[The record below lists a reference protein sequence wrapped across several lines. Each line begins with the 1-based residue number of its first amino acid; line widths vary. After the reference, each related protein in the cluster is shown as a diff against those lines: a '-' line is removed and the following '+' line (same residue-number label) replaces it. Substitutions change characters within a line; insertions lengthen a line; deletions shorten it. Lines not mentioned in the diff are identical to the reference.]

1 MHRVRLY
8 PTPTQA
14 AKLVHAL
21 HLTRNLYNAALEQR
35 RYEYRAHG
43 RSVSESAQGAEL
55 TALRGSSPSDAA
67 IFRECQDAVLHRL
80 NLAMQSFFRR
90 VKRGEAAGYPR
101 FKSASMWNQLGYSH
115 GDRALKLDAAQTKV
129 LIPRI
134 GSVRL
139 RKGREIPPNYGRA
152 FIVRKNEKWYAVFEC
167 KREVQPMA
175 PTGDLVGIDA
185 GITVLLATSDGELV
199 ANPRHLEARR
209 ASVERAA
216 RRLDEVTVKDARG
229 RTMNRRDPKRVAAA
243 LRLGRAK
250 EAEGNARRDGL
261 HKLSSRLVREYDGIA
276 MEALDLRSMTRSA
289 KGTADEPGR
298 NVAAKS
304 GLNRAMLDTGFGTLR
319 QLIIEKAEWAARAIA
334 VVDPRYTSQT
344 CFACKAV
351 SAKSRDGTRF
361 VCVRC
366 GHTDHADVNAAR
378 NILAKAGWPPRSALS
393 PGDTRLV
400 RHSPSVGAH
409 PEKTPQGERL

>member
-43 RSVSESAQGAEL
+43 RSVTHKMQYAEV
-55 TALRGSSPSDAA
+55 TELRASSPGDAA
-67 IFRECQDAVLHRL
+67 IYRECQDMALRQLDV
-80 NLAMQSFFRR
+80 AMAAFFRR
-90 VKRGEAAGYPR
+90 IKRGEEPGYPR
-101 FKSASMWNQLGYSH
+101 YKSASHWNQLGYCH
-115 GDRALKLDAAQTKV
+115 GNLALKLDFSQAKV
-129 LIPRI
+129 RIPRV

-139 RKGREIPPNYGRA
+139 RKGREIPLNFGRA
-152 FIVRKNEKWYAVFEC
+152 FIVRKNDKWYAVFEC
-167 KREVQPMA
+167 KREIMPMA
-175 PTGDLVGIDA
+175 PTGSMVGIDA

-229 RTMNRRDPKRVAAA
+229 RAMNRRDPKRVAAV

-250 EAEGNARRDGL
+250 EAEANARRDEL

-289 KGTADEPGR
+289 KGTADEPGG

-319 QLIIEKAEWAARAIA
+319 QLIVEKAEWAARAIA

-351 SAKSRDGTRF
+351 SAKSRDGTCF

-378 NILAKAGWPPRSALS
+378 NILAKAEWPPRSALS
-393 PGDTRLV
+393 PGDTRPV
-400 RHSPSVGAH
+400 RLGAV
-409 PEKTPQGERL
+409 